1 MKMYLARNRNNKLM
15 LFRWMPEYNAQ
26 LDMWFEEHLEDGYGN
41 IYDDECPEVTFENSP
56 MEVEIK
62 IKKNGLHF
70 SPMLRLLGMI
80 INKDPSDRKRI
91 EGYTKKLID
100 NLKEEG
106 FDDDA
111 RVAEDY
117 LKALN
122 GEPVGMATMDEVELK
137 LDRE

>member
-1 MKMYLARNRNNKLM
+1 MKMWICRNKTGIVHLFLNRPKLKSNGVE
-15 LFRWMPEYNAQ
+15 W
-26 LDMWFEEHLEDGYGN
+26 
-41 IYDDECPEVTFENSP
+41 YDPNEFDLLLHDTDFSEVTFENSP
-56 MEVEIK
+56 MEVELV

-70 SPMLRLLGMI
+70 SPMFRLLGMI
-80 INKDPSDRKRI
+80 INKDSSDRKRI
-91 EGYTKKLID
+91 EGYTKKLIG

-122 GEPVGMATMDEVELK
+122 GEPVGMATMGEVELK
-137 LDRE
+137 